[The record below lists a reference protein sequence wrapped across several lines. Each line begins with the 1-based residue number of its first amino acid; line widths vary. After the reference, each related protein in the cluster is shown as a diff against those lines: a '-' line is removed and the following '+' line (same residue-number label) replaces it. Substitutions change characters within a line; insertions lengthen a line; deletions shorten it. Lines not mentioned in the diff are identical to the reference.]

1 MSPFEATMSSFEHDA
16 LYLWY
21 AMLSLKDIKGSYE
34 SYMVSLKDDVRS
46 S

>member
-1 MSPFEATMSSFEHDA
+1 MSSFEVITSSFEYDA